1 MIGDA
6 LVGVIFVRNLLAVL
20 VSVGVNPWIDE
31 MGIQNTFILTAGTA
45 AVVLLIPAP
54 LMIWGKKARI
64 RTSVKYE
71 HYSLAAIP
79 PVSLKQLMAEKVIN
93 LYD

>member
-6 LVGVIFVRNLLAVL
+6 LVGVVFVRNLLGVV
-20 VSVGVNPWIDE
+20 VSVGIIPWIDG
-31 MGIQNTFILTAGTA
+31 MGIQNTFILTAATA
-45 AVVLLIPAP
+45 AIVLLIPAP

-79 PVSLKQLMAEKVIN
+79 PASLKQLMAEKP
-93 LYD
+93 